1 VKTGQYRAVYAK
13 KINVSRR
20 LWFILQ
26 APICRYAFATVFH
39 FSPRLIRTVRR
50 PLSLLLMLFLLLTQQ
65 ATLSHAVSH
74 LAPAAIAAAAQEAT
88 GDSTEFAAHDC
99 DLCVAAAQFAAALP
113 TCSIPPPPSVAA
125 GNVHHTFLARG
136 FEAAPAL
143 AFRSRAPPF
152 A

>member
-1 VKTGQYRAVYAK
+1 M
-13 KINVSRR
+13 
-20 LWFILQ
+20 
-26 APICRYAFATVFH
+26 
-39 FSPRLIRTVRR
+39 RR
-50 PLSLLLMLFLLLTQQ
+50 PLSLLLLLFLLLTQQ

-88 GDSTEFAAHDC
+88 GDGNEFAAHDC

-113 TCSIPPPPSVAA
+113 ASSVQPLPSAAA
-125 GNVHHTFLARG
+125 GNVHHAFPAHG

-143 AFRSRAPPF
+143 AFRSRAPPV

>member
-1 VKTGQYRAVYAK
+1 MQK
-13 KINVSRR
+13 KINVSRT

-26 APICRYAFATVFH
+26 ALICRHAFATIFH
-39 FSPRLIRTVRR
+39 FPSRLIRTVRR

-113 TCSIPPPPSVAA
+113 ASSVPPLSCAAA
-125 GNVHHTFLARG
+125 GKVHHAFLARG

>member
-1 VKTGQYRAVYAK
+1 M
-13 KINVSRR
+13 
-20 LWFILQ
+20 
-26 APICRYAFATVFH
+26 
-39 FSPRLIRTVRR
+39 RR

-88 GDSTEFAAHDC
+88 GDGTEFAAHDC
-99 DLCVAAAQFAAALP
+99 DLCVAAAQFATALP
-113 TCSIPPPPSVAA
+113 AASVPPPPSAA
-125 GNVHHTFLARG
+125 AANVHHAFLARG
-136 FEAAPAL
+136 VEGAPAL

>member
-1 VKTGQYRAVYAK
+1 M
-13 KINVSRR
+13 
-20 LWFILQ
+20 
-26 APICRYAFATVFH
+26 
-39 FSPRLIRTVRR
+39 RR

-65 ATLSHAVSH
+65 ATLSHAVGH
-74 LAPAAIAAAAQEAT
+74 LTPAAIAAAAQEAT

-113 TCSIPPPPSVAA
+113 ASSVPPPLSATA
-125 GNVHHTFLARG
+125 GKVHHAFLARG